1 MEITKLLE
9 ENNDLI
15 IEEAFKSMS
24 NLKLKG
30 YTKAGGEKTKQK
42 LNELYKKL
50 IQCAKKKELIPI
62 LNYTEKIA
70 KERYSSGFDIFEVQ
84 TAINSLEASIW
95 NKIFKLTKPEKLAES
110 LGVVSTILGAAKDN
124 LARTYVSLATKT
136 KVPTLNLQSLFSGSE
151 SIADTN
157 S

>member
-9 ENNDLI
+9 GNNDLI

-24 NLKLKG
+24 NLKLKC
-30 YTKAGGEKTKQK
+30 YTKAGGEETRQK

-50 IQCAKKKELIPI
+50 VQCTKKKELLPI

-84 TAINSLEASIW
+84 TAINSLESAIW
-95 NKIFKLTKPEKLAES
+95 NKIFKLTRPEKLAES

-157 S
+157 

>member
-1 MEITKLLE
+1 MEITKLLV

-30 YTKAGGEKTKQK
+30 YTKAGGEETRQK

-50 IQCAKKKELIPI
+50 VQCTKKKELLPI

-84 TAINSLEASIW
+84 TAINSLESAIW
-95 NKIFKLTKPEKLAES
+95 NKIFKLTRPEKLAES

-157 S
+157 

>member
-9 ENNDLI
+9 GNNDLI

-24 NLKLKG
+24 KLKLKG

-50 IQCAKKKELIPI
+50 IQCTKKKELIPI

-84 TAINSLEASIW
+84 TAINSLESAIW
-95 NKIFKLTKPEKLAES
+95 NKIFKLTRPEKLAES

-124 LARTYVSLATKT
+124 LARTYVSLAKKT

-157 S
+157 